1 LAITVL
7 TGEVQGVMT
16 FPDLFDPR
24 FIAAFVTSCAS
35 AFVLNYATY
44 LCTRV
49 NDALTTS
56 VVGRTKS
63 VVQGVGGLFAFAVE
77 IGFVNVA
84 GLSLNSA
91 GILWYAYE
99 KYADER
105 RRNAAAAN
113 QRGAPPKLAKLSDA
127 NHPHFMTRNDSQL
140 TLSPRVQSGGFGG
153 AELTRHARV
162 SHNEQ
167 NGTHAR

>member
-1 LAITVL
+1 MLVGKIGDDLQLDSFTLLLYNSLWSTPLSLAITVL

-44 LCTRV
+44 LCTSV

-99 KYADER
+99 KYAD
-105 RRNAAAAN
+105 
-113 QRGAPPKLAKLSDA
+113 
-127 NHPHFMTRNDSQL
+127 
-140 TLSPRVQSGGFGG
+140 
-153 AELTRHARV
+153 
-162 SHNEQ
+162 
-167 NGTHAR
+167 